1 MTGKIN
7 YKIELLLLI
16 FCMLKEKK
24 IYPAYI
30 LKQNSNHEKQFILL
44 TILNGEGWH
53 YLEVKKPSALLRA
66 IMSKHHGDFYCLNWL
81 HSFATKKRVNFI

>member
-1 MTGKIN
+1 MIGKIN

-44 TILNGEGWH
+44 TILNGEG
-53 YLEVKKPSALLRA
+53 
-66 IMSKHHGDFYCLNWL
+66 
-81 HSFATKKRVNFI
+81 